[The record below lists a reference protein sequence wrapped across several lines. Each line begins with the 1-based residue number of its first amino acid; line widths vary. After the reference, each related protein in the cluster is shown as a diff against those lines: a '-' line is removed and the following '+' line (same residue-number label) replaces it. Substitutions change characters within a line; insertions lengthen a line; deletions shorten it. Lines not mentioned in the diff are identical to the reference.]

1 MLREYFSDLKIVTF
15 GKQEEML
22 GDLKAGKVVAVFGD
36 GMRLGFWL
44 AGSDSADCCRFSGG
58 AYLAPEYLGSGL
70 AIAVAPENAKLAAAF
85 DYAMHEI
92 NAKGVFAELYL
103 RYFPVSFY

>member
-1 MLREYFSDLKIVTF
+1 MLA
-15 GKQEEML
+15 
-22 GDLKAGKVVAVFGD
+22 DLKADKLAAAFGD

-44 AGSDSADCCRFSGG
+44 AGSDSSDCCRFSGG
-58 AYLAPEYLGSGL
+58 PYLAPEYFGSGL
-70 AIAVAPENAKLAAAF
+70 AIAVAPDNARLAAAF
-85 DYAMHEI
+85 DYALHEL